1 MKSITCL
8 SIWIFTTFALRAET
22 LVLPDLKLVP
32 GDTFAKANVEQS
44 CKVDHR
50 AAPTDSIDSKRV
62 RYGSRSPIQA
72 TIVANMSFDDWLKLS
87 SMAGA
92 VILFISSL
100 LTYYYTKV
108 QEFRKA
114 FWEKQFDLYGRVTRA
129 VSLIAIADDLE
140 NVKRERTEFWSLY
153 WGELST
159 IENATVLS
167 AMVDFGKRLQTLERP
182 GSVQLTKIENSE
194 AVQESDGQAMDLRLL
209 SCHLAIACRE
219 SLDET
224 WKPTQLDDLKKK
236 WEALLKH

>member
-1 MKSITCL
+1 MIIGITM
-8 SIWIFTTFALRAET
+8 ET
-22 LVLPDLKLVP
+22 PTSFLI
-32 GDTFAKANVEQS
+32 
-44 CKVDHR
+44 
-50 AAPTDSIDSKRV
+50 AA
-62 RYGSRSPIQA
+62 IQA
-72 TIVANMSFDDWLKLS
+72 TDVANMSFDDWLKLC

-100 LTYYYTKV
+100 LTFYYTKL

-114 FWEKQFDLYGRVTRA
+114 FWEKQFDLYGRATRA
-129 VSLIAIADDLE
+129 ASLIAIADDVE
-140 NVKRERTEFWSLY
+140 KVKNERTEFWSLY

-159 IENATVLS
+159 IENANVLG
-167 AMVDFGKRLQTLERP
+167 AMVDFGKRLQALEHP

-194 AVQESDGQAMDLRLL
+194 ALHESNGQATDLRLL

-224 WKPTQLDDLKKK
+224 WKPTQIDDLKKK